1 MKVTFRGGGM
11 LVSHYAM
18 PCRHTVTLSVYA
30 GHALHRFMLDSNQ
43 ICPGWLPCSCSMT
56 WGRSCTSSLIKTS
69 LHAGLG
75 HHLGGT
81 ALSVQRDHSPA
92 QTDGCHSRCSRQYSL
107 LSGMYANS
115 QVSKLAPVMGIVYG
129 CHMPAMQGRVP
140 HHEPPVCYCCL
151 LFMSLYNVK
160 PECRQLINLVP
171 ASCGCRCC

>member
-1 MKVTFRGGGM
+1 MQA
-11 LVSHYAM
+11 H
-18 PCRHTVTLSVYA
+18 CHTVSLCWA
-30 GHALHRFMLDSNQ
+30 CPAL
-43 ICPGWLPCSCSMT
+43 I
-56 WGRSCTSSLIKTS
+56 
-69 LHAGLG
+69 HAGQQPDLPWLAPLQLQHDMGKVLYKLPNQNEFACRSRSPLG
-75 HHLGGT
+75 RY
-81 ALSVQRDHSPA
+81 SFVCSRRDHSPV